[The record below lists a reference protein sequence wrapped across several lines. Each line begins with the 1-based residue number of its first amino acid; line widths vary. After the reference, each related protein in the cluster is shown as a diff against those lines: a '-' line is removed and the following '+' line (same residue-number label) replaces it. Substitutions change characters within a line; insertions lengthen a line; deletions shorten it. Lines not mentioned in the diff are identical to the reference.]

1 MSQSLGKNLLANV
14 LTENNLSGFYK
25 LKREWF
31 IKDEVPIYEWIHR
44 FVERYG
50 HLPSIAFCRRRVE
63 GLGVPDSPEPFGVW
77 HDQYIERALY
87 HRFDVMLPELQRKL
101 GARDVLGALDQI
113 TRLVDDA
120 HVLRSDGGRDL
131 HTAPDLAET
140 VLQELLA
147 SRTSHGMTGIPT
159 GWPSLDQETR
169 GWQGGDLY
177 VVLARPKMGKSTLL
191 IHAAKT
197 AHEAGFTPLFVSME
211 MRTTQVGRRLLGM
224 LTGMNAG
231 VMKSG
236 HISSSGEEVLR
247 QAISTLRENPIPFY
261 LIEGQFRKD
270 INDLQSLIHELRPNI
285 VFLDG
290 GYLVKI
296 AKLAKVAKWE
306 QISEIAQSLKTIAST
321 AGIPIITS
329 FQFTRQVKSSDA
341 AKAGFEHIQLADA
354 IGQLASVGIGLFD
367 EAASAG
373 YQGERRRRVEIVGG
387 REGEEGGFFIHWDW
401 DRHIFTEIVETQP
414 EPINYGED
422 DSENETE
429 TE

>member
-1 MSQSLGKNLLANV
+1 VSQSLGKNLIACV
-14 LTENNLSGFYK
+14 LSENNLSGFYK

-31 IKDEVPIYEWIHR
+31 VKDEVSVYEWVHR

-50 HLPSIAFCRRRVE
+50 HLPSLHFTRRRVE
-63 GLGVPDSPEPFGVW
+63 GFGAPDSPEPFGVW

-87 HRFDVMLPELQRKL
+87 HRFDAMLPELQRRL
-101 GARDVLGALDQI
+101 GARDVLGALSQV
-113 TRLVDDA
+113 TALVEDA
-120 HVLRSDGGRDL
+120 HVLRADGGRDL
-131 HTAPDLAET
+131 LTAPDLAEA
-140 VLQELLA
+140 VLRELLEA
-147 SRTSHGMTGIPT
+147 RTSAGMTGIPT
-159 GWPSLDQETR
+159 GWPSLDRQTR
-169 GWQGGDLY
+169 GWQPGDLY

-191 IHAAKT
+191 IHAAKA

-211 MRTTQVGRRLLGM
+211 MRATQVGRRYLGM
-224 LTGMNAG
+224 LTSMNAG
-231 VMKSG
+231 AMRDG

-247 QAISTLRENPIPFY
+247 QAILSLRENPTPFY
-261 LIEGQFRKD
+261 LVEGQFRKD
-270 INDLQSLIHELRPNI
+270 INDLQSLIHELRPSI
-285 VFLDG
+285 VLLDG

-341 AKAGFEHIQLADA
+341 TKAGFEHIQLADA

-367 EAASAG
+367 EVASAE

-401 DRHIFTEIVETQP
+401 DRHIFTEIVETQADP
-414 EPINYGED
+414 WQDQGEGEAD
-422 DSENETE
+422 GD
-429 TE
+429 